1 MSKDIKKWSYET
13 KIKYL
18 DNENAELKQDKEAI
32 YSIWK
37 KAINRENDLIVDNK
51 QLKKRINNLVSE
63 NTRLQNYLFS
73 EQLEQDEKE
82 DYINK
87 LKEKNKTLIESK
99 KIWVDSH
106 RQVTQEKNKLSNE
119 LTSKIRHEY
128 IQTLEINEL
137 KRELKEYRWF

>member
-1 MSKDIKKWSYET
+1 MTYNEWLEYEVKQLERDKRYWLDNFKRLRDD
-13 KIKYL
+13 KIKL
-18 DNENAELKQDKEAI
+18 IDENEE
-32 YSIWK
+32 
-37 KAINRENDLIVDNK
+37 
-51 QLKKRINNLVSE
+51 LKKRISNLVTE

-82 DYINK
+82 DYISK
-87 LKEKNKTLIESK
+87 LKEKNKTLIELK

-106 RQVTQEKNKLSNE
+106 RQVTQERDKLSNE
-119 LTSKIRHEY
+119 LTSKIRHEH